1 MQCEKNISMKKPKH
15 NKKWRLV
22 VGFLN
27 LWLTRIVPQS
37 GDLIFINEETHE
49 HLLIDK
55 SRMLYFAL
63 RSEKMFYIYM

>member
-1 MQCEKNISMKKPKH
+1 M
-15 NKKWRLV
+15 

-27 LWLTRIVPQS
+27 LWLTRIVPQN

-63 RSEKMFYIYM
+63 RSKKMLYIYVR